1 MMKFGISQ
9 NGKKFRSIAVIAIA
23 FSILSNSAT
32 AQDLY
37 FKDVN
42 SQSGKLDLSASSNWF
57 TDASKT
63 EQFAGNLSSSNN
75 GIVVCDGTSGTA
87 YIGSDLT
94 LGNLEWK
101 ISGIDTSADLSSI
114 ADSATMNISGN
125 LNMSLLVSTGSAELF
140 TYMRMGKDSAINVG
154 GNVVIDYTKNGNWL
168 SFNMA
173 SESGASFTVGG
184 DFTINSLNS
193 GYLNFSTG
201 MTDFSVKGVMRIDGA
216 RWSLAGE
223 RESGTYTRTIGGISG
238 IDSRLNITK
247 SGLTVNLVLANESKQ
262 DALVMYGQSY
272 GGNSK
277 LNIIMDAA
285 SDNGAQIIRFNK
297 ITPTY
302 SQNHTDIGDSNI
314 NDITVSNGRLDV
326 GMYSEMKGGKLSI
339 SGEKAVFSAISN
351 EAGGS
356 DVGNVLFAEGEWS
369 SGKIVIDIE
378 NESSYD
384 KIAFDGTLSKTGEN
398 ISIEFLF
405 DTNSMSEL
413 IQSSET
419 DSFILSDAIT
429 YAEGSSIKGTVLNG
443 IYDGIKWEAV
453 FGDTSMNVSFTN
465 IPEPSL
471 ISAIF
476 ALATIPM
483 LFAKRR
489 RLF

>member
-9 NGKKFRSIAVIAIA
+9 NGKKFRSIVAIAIA

-63 EQFAGNLSSSNN
+63 EQFTGNLSSSNN

-125 LNMSLLVSTGSAELF
+125 LNMSLLVSPGSAELF

-238 IDSRLNITK
+238 IDTRLNITK

-262 DALVMYGQSY
+262 
-272 GGNSK
+272 
-277 LNIIMDAA
+277 
-285 SDNGAQIIRFNK
+285 
-297 ITPTY
+297 TP
-302 SQNHTDIGDSNI
+302 S
-314 NDITVSNGRLDV
+314 
-326 GMYSEMKGGKLSI
+326 
-339 SGEKAVFSAISN
+339 
-351 EAGGS
+351 
-356 DVGNVLFAEGEWS
+356 
-369 SGKIVIDIE
+369 
-378 NESSYD
+378 
-384 KIAFDGTLSKTGEN
+384 
-398 ISIEFLF
+398 
-405 DTNSMSEL
+405 
-413 IQSSET
+413 
-419 DSFILSDAIT
+419 
-429 YAEGSSIKGTVLNG
+429 
-443 IYDGIKWEAV
+443 
-453 FGDTSMNVSFTN
+453 
-465 IPEPSL
+465 
-471 ISAIF
+471 
-476 ALATIPM
+476 
-483 LFAKRR
+483 
-489 RLF
+489 

>member
-1 MMKFGISQ
+1 
-9 NGKKFRSIAVIAIA
+9 
-23 FSILSNSAT
+23 
-32 AQDLY
+32 
-37 FKDVN
+37 
-42 SQSGKLDLSASSNWF
+42 
-57 TDASKT
+57 
-63 EQFAGNLSSSNN
+63 
-75 GIVVCDGTSGTA
+75 
-87 YIGSDLT
+87 
-94 LGNLEWK
+94 
-101 ISGIDTSADLSSI
+101 
-114 ADSATMNISGN
+114 
-125 LNMSLLVSTGSAELF
+125 
-140 TYMRMGKDSAINVG
+140 
-154 GNVVIDYTKNGNWL
+154 
-168 SFNMA
+168 MA

-201 MTDFSVKGVMRIDGA
+201 MTDFSVKGIMRIDGA

-405 DTNSMSEL
+405 DANSMSEL

-429 YAEGSSIKGTVLNG
+429 YAEGSSIEGTVLNG

-489 RLF
+489 RPVSYTHLTLPTIA